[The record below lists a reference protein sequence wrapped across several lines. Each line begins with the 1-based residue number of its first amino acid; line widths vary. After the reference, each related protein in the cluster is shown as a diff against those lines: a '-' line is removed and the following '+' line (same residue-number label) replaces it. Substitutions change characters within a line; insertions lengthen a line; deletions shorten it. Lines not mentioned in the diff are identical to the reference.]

1 MPDNYEIARH
11 EYIYNLQGNR
21 NPFIDSIDFACFIDF
36 YQMTYDTDL
45 CGNIGITEQMESNFS
60 VFPIP
65 AKNEIYAQING
76 LNIKSYRLI
85 NSSGQILVNQSN
97 LDSPVVKINS
107 STLSSGTYILR
118 VITDKGTLEKK
129 VIIE

>member
-45 CGNIGITEQMESNFS
+45 CGNIGLIEQMESNFS

-76 LNIKSYRLI
+76 LNIKSYKLTNSTGQTLI
-85 NSSGQILVNQSN
+85 NATNT
-97 LDSPVVKINS
+97 DTPVVMINTS
-107 STLSSGTYILR
+107 ALSPGTYILT
-118 VITDKGTLEKK
+118 VITDKGSLDKK
-129 VIIE
+129 VSIE